1 MPRHYDFT
9 SLRKTPQELK
19 QYFKEQGISKIVAF
33 QTRNPMHRAHFE
45 MTIRAAQSA
54 GAHLLIHPAVG
65 MTKPGDVDYFTRVKC
80 YQKLVDYYPEGST
93 TLSLL
98 PIAMRMGGPREAL
111 WHAIIRKNYGCT
123 HFIVGRDHSGPGKD
137 SQGKDFYPPYAAQEL
152 VKAYASE
159 IGIQVIPFKE
169 MVFVKEDQNYQPID
183 EVGPGK
189 TILNISGT
197 QLRRLLQQGKDIPAW
212 FTFPEIIAEL
222 KKVYPPRLQQGF
234 TIFLQVFLAQG
245 NQLWLMLWQ

>member
-1 MPRHYDFT
+1 
-9 SLRKTPQELK
+9 
-19 QYFKEQGISKIVAF
+19 
-33 QTRNPMHRAHFE
+33 
-45 MTIRAAQSA
+45 
-54 GAHLLIHPAVG
+54 
-65 MTKPGDVDYFTRVKC
+65 
-80 YQKLVDYYPEGST
+80 
-93 TLSLL
+93 
-98 PIAMRMGGPREAL
+98 
-111 WHAIIRKNYGCT
+111 
-123 HFIVGRDHSGPGKD
+123 
-137 SQGKDFYPPYAAQEL
+137 
-152 VKAYASE
+152 
-159 IGIQVIPFKE
+159 